1 MFKGHRLTFSK
12 TMAYPYKCA
21 LITGATSG
29 IGEAFSSLL
38 APNMQL
44 LLTGRD
50 ESKLADLQERF
61 DSEGH
66 LVSTIA
72 ADLSHKKG
80 RQAVLEV
87 AKDFRLICSLT
98 MLGLALT
105 VRSRRLNRHGKWR

>member
-12 TMAYPYKCA
+12 PMAYPFKCA

-61 DSEGH
+61 DSKDIS
-66 LVSTIA
+66 LV
-72 ADLSHKKG
+72 LSLQIYHKKG

-105 VRSRRLNRHGKWR
+105 VLSRRLNRHGKWR